1 MTFHSGNGLVIQ
13 LKCECTGKTYS
24 SLATLKAH
32 KQTNV
37 HLMWEYKN
45 EVKNLEVR
53 STRLENEN
61 DNLKRMNV
69 ILIEKI
75 KELQH

>member
-1 MTFHSGNGLVIQ
+1 MENTSNGLVVQ

-24 SLATLKAH
+24 NLNTLKIH
-32 KQTNV
+32 KQSNI
-37 HLMWEYKN
+37 HLMWEYKTQ
-45 EVKNLEVR
+45 VKNLEIR